1 MKVDV
6 LQSDQYTYNV
16 SNFGVHDSRR
26 STAGD
31 NVGCSGTV
39 HSRDFGADLEVVLA
53 PEGNSDKT
61 FVRIRLQS
69 KQQCCTYRANTKRLG
84 AQNATSA
91 IGEGSVRLSA
101 STVCSATTQAGL
113 SKDDRAGL
121 NWTLSKTLLSVR
133 DVSGVPKVC

>member
-16 SNFGVHDSRR
+16 SNLDVHDSRR

-53 PEGNSDKT
+53 PEGNSEKT

-69 KQQCCTYRANTKRLG
+69 KQQGCTYRANTKRLG
-84 AQNATSA
+84 AQNATGA
-91 IGEGSVRLSA
+91 IGEGSV
-101 STVCSATTQAGL
+101 
-113 SKDDRAGL
+113 
-121 NWTLSKTLLSVR
+121 
-133 DVSGVPKVC
+133 